1 MSEADFY
8 VEKMMELS
16 MSLKLRDSYEG
27 LKEEQSRTG
36 FFIRFLIK
44 NNKLNNVWKLICRIV
59 EIRIKHFINM

>member
-1 MSEADFY
+1 MP
-8 VEKMMELS
+8 
-16 MSLKLRDSYEG
+16 LKLRDSYEG